1 MKKIFLLVLFFG
13 STVHFMVA
21 QNDKHENLK
30 ALKTA
35 FITQELNLTAK
46 EAEKFWPIY
55 NVYDEKIHE
64 IKVIKY
70 REGKNKINQK
80 GGFEALSEKEAD
92 EFLTA
97 LIKNK
102 EDELKAKKELF
113 KQLKN
118 VLSSKKIVQLEKA
131 EHDFNRKLLR
141 EYNKG
146 YRGKNNMPE

>member
-13 STVHFMVA
+13 STVHFTVA

-35 FITQELNLTAK
+35 FITQELDLSPK

-55 NVYDEKIHE
+55 NGYDEKIHE

-70 REGKNKINQK
+70 REGKNKINQR
-80 GGFEALSEKEAD
+80 GGFDALTEKEAD

-97 LIKNK
+97 LIKNE

-141 EYNKG
+141 EYHNKSG
-146 YRGKNNMPE
+146 QGKKMP

>member
-1 MKKIFLLVLFFG
+1 MKKIALFILFFA
-13 STVHFMVA
+13 STVHFMAA

-35 FITQELNLTAK
+35 FITQELNLSPA

-55 NVYDEKIHE
+55 NAYDEKIHD
-64 IKVIKY
+64 IKVTKY
-70 REGKNKINQK
+70 REGKNKIKQK
-80 GGFEALSEKEAD
+80 GGFEALTEKEAD
-92 EFLTA
+92 EYLTS
-97 LIKNK
+97 LIKNE

-118 VLSSKKIVQLEKA
+118 VLSSKKIVQLQKA

-141 EYNKG
+141 EYNNKG
-146 YRGKNNMPE
+146 RQQGRNMP

>member
-35 FITQELNLTAK
+35 FITQELDLSPK

-55 NVYDEKIHE
+55 NGYDEKIHE

-70 REGKNKINQK
+70 REGKNRINQR
-80 GGFEALSEKEAD
+80 GGFDALTEKEAD

-97 LIKNK
+97 LIKNE

-118 VLSSKKIVQLEKA
+118 VVSSKKIVQLEKA

-141 EYNKG
+141 EYHNKG
-146 YRGKNNMPE
+146 GQGKKMP